1 MNLLEFYDSIG
12 RVNRVLYPSPAFL
25 SSVPTRSLALVLPRI
40 SLELIFGISFTLGE
54 EVRNL
59 RWNFGIWCVPMDRNP
74 GWDWIFGK
82 KVIGCDYRSIV
93 YIYIYMLSN
102 ANSCN
107 LCKITVTG
115 PRQI

>member
-54 EVRNL
+54 EVRN
-59 RWNFGIWCVPMDRNP
+59 FGIWCVPMDRNS

-93 YIYIYMLSN
+93 YIYMLSN